1 MQVWTFAKEISD
13 FINTAK
19 SVVNFVLSS
28 SFCSLL
34 DDEIFKFSVL
44 YQETEISYTLLST

>member
-19 SVVNFVLSS
+19 SVFDVVLN
-28 SFCSLL
+28 
-34 DDEIFKFSVL
+34 DKIIKFSVL
-44 YQETEISYTLLST
+44 CQVTEIPFTLLST